1 MESKVK
7 IGEKR
12 TDRKGE
18 RGAAL
23 VTVLMIS
30 FLLLVASIALILE
43 SSLNTANVTDA
54 TSEEQAYY
62 AAESGVQSVIDALRH
77 NPAPSPVLDPS
88 KTPLPPDPNADAA
101 NQIDYLKAV
110 RRETSNICTKS
121 GMVYSCP
128 DPRDQAP
135 NALRLSRWL
144 RYNWGPNGGVS
155 ATSKD
160 RIVIGDPNTYSPLN
174 GYAYS
179 VEVSDP
185 DNTGGTVNYSINNI
199 GNGIWDP
206 VANSYVLSRTWGTAP
221 NTTTLTYVPPSGVQT
236 VDVSSGIGNG
246 NIGTFLL
253 TNAGT
258 GAIAEIPISG
268 DGLVRFRIN
277 VAVSVPQNTNI
288 VMRGY
293 IIGPGGALQGE
304 GTSTCARPSVMY
316 MFDSQAF
323 INFGSRTTITN
334 GGCMVEEQPN
344 THNGPQGTYLTGYM
358 IESAAAGVDLPL
370 TASITQP
377 EPTRLLVRSTGFGPR
392 GARKQLET
400 VIQKNYFNGL
410 GAPSPLTLIGPPCT
424 QVLPVG
430 SCVGGPP
437 SPANTAFTFDPG
449 NSNPIFYSGKD
460 TKLRVFLPPIGLT
473 NDINTTTVRTTV
485 STFNGKVF
493 GTVENIG
500 EELPYWLQNPKNL
513 HDTVTLLK
521 AAAQASGTYWGP
533 ASSPPTSGVYGD
545 WANATGITFVDK
557 DVTISQDGG
566 GILVVTGQ
574 LNFKGNFRFNGL
586 VLITG
591 PKTATNAGGF
601 LRNGGGTGVLAG
613 NMIVAP
619 YNTWGRTTCMT
630 NPLPVQKVNCYLAP
644 WYQISGGGTSDL
656 MYNSQNV
663 TNGLSGLGNFVK
675 GVAEK

>member
-1 MESKVK
+1 METKMK
-7 IGEKR
+7 AGIQKK
-12 TDRKGE
+12 DRNKE

-30 FLLLVASIALILE
+30 FLLLLASVALILE

-62 AAESGVQSVIDALRH
+62 AAESGVQSVIDGLRH
-77 NPAPSPVLDPS
+77 NPAPSPLLDAS
-88 KTPLPPDPNADAA
+88 KTPLPPDPEAHPA

-121 GMVYSCP
+121 GSTFTCP
-128 DPRDQAP
+128 DPLDQAP
-135 NALRLSRWL
+135 NPLRLSRWL
-144 RYNWGPNGGVS
+144 RYNWGPNGGAS

-160 RIVIGDPNTYSPLN
+160 RIVLGDPTTYSPLN

-179 VEVSDP
+179 VEVTDP
-185 DNTGGTVNYSINNI
+185 DNTGGAVNYSVGAT
-199 GNGIWDP
+199 GNGIWDGTGY
-206 VANSYVLSRTWGTAP
+206 SLSRTWGSGAD
-221 NTTTLTYVPPSGVQT
+221 TTTITFNPAGAQN
-236 VDVSSGIGNG
+236 VDVTSGIGNG
-246 NIGTFLL
+246 NIGSFTI
-253 TNAGT
+253 TNTGA
-258 GAIAEIPISG
+258 GAIAQIPTSG
-268 DGLVRFRIN
+268 DNLVRFRIN
-277 VAVSVPQNTNI
+277 MAVTVPQNTNI

-293 IIGPGGALQGE
+293 IVGPGGDLE
-304 GTSTCARPSVMY
+304 GTPNCARPSVMY

-323 INFGSRTTITN
+323 LNFGSRTTITN
-334 GGCMVEEQPN
+334 GGCMVEQLPP
-344 THNGPQGTYLTGYM
+344 TTPSGPQGTYMTGYM
-358 IESAAAGVDLPL
+358 VESAALGVDLPL

-377 EPTRLLVRSTGFGPR
+377 EPTRLLVRSVGYGPK
-392 GARKQLET
+392 GARKELET
-400 VIQKNYFNGL
+400 IIQKNYFNGL

-424 QVLPVG
+424 QVAPFG
-430 SCVGGPP
+430 NCVAGPTTP
-437 SPANTAFTFDPG
+437 SATAFTFDPG

-460 TKLRVFLPPIGLT
+460 KKLKVFLPPIGLT
-473 NDINTTTVRTTV
+473 NDPNTTAVRNTVA
-485 STFNGKVF
+485 TFNGKVF
-493 GTVENIG
+493 GTVENVA

-513 HDTVTLLK
+513 HDTVELLK
-521 AAAQASGTYWGP
+521 AAAQASGTYWSP
-533 ASSPPTSGVYGD
+533 TSNPPTDGVYGD
-545 WANATGITFVDK
+545 WANATGITFVDR

-574 LNFKGNFRFNGL
+574 LNFKGNFRYNGL

-591 PKTATNAGGF
+591 PKTATNEGGF

-619 YNTWGRTTCMT
+619 YNTWSRTTCMANALVT
-630 NPLPVQKVNCYLAP
+630 RKLNCYLAP
-644 WYQISGGGTSDL
+644 WYKISGGGTSDL